1 MELSVVIPIF
11 NEEEIIDQLISET
24 VSAIEKI
31 TPDYEIIL
39 VDDGSKDSSVS
50 KILANRKNNS
60 KVKLVMLSRNFGH
73 QSAYTA
79 GLAHAKGNYI
89 AMMDGD
95 LQDPP
100 AVIEPMY
107 LKCKNEDF
115 DVVYGKRTERNESFN
130 KKMSIK
136 LFHIIFNKISKINAP
151 SNVGNFSV
159 MNKIALEALLAQT
172 EKTRYLPGLRF
183 FIGFNQGFV
192 DYERPD
198 RAAGEAKMNFS
209 KLFSLAFN
217 AIFSFS
223 DFPIKLCIYAG
234 LFGVIS
240 FMVVLAISIVHKM
253 MGIASPGWM
262 STLSSIYFFGSVQLV
277 FLGIIGE
284 YVYRIYI
291 ETQNRSIFIVKK
303 YFCE

>member
-1 MELSVVIPIF
+1 MEISVVIPVF
-11 NEEEIIDQLISET
+11 NEELMVDQLLIET
-24 VSAIEKI
+24 VSAIEKF
-31 TPDYEIIL
+31 THYYEIIL
-39 VDDGSKDSSVS
+39 VDDGSKDATVS
-50 KILANRKNNS
+50 KILSFRKQNE
-60 KVKLVMLSRNFGH
+60 KVKLLMLSRNFGH

-79 GLAHAKGNYI
+79 GLAHAKGNFI

-100 AVIEPMY
+100 SVIEAMY
-107 LKCKNEDF
+107 NKCKLEDF
-115 DVVYGKRTERNESFN
+115 DIVYGKRTERHETFK

-136 LFHIIFNKISKINAP
+136 LFHFVFNKLSNINAP

-183 FIGFNQGFV
+183 FIGFQQGFV

-198 RAAGEAKMNFS
+198 RQAGEAKMTFK

-223 DFPIKLCIYAG
+223 DFPIKVCLYTG
-234 LFGVIS
+234 LLGVIS
-240 FMVVLAISIVHKM
+240 FLIVFGISMVHKM
-253 MGIASPGWM
+253 IGIASPGWM
-262 STLSSIYFFGSVQLV
+262 STLSSIYFFGSVQLI
-277 FLGIIGE
+277 FTGIIGE

-303 YFCE
+303 YFE